1 MAAAAGVV
9 DDVIEPA
16 ETRPRVAAALE
27 MLASK
32 RVAGVSRK
40 HDNMPL

>member
-1 MAAAAGVV
+1 MAAAAGVI
-9 DDVIEPA
+9 DDVIEPS
-16 ETRPRVAAALE
+16 ETRPRLAAALE

-32 RVAGVSRK
+32 RVCAVARK